1 MPVPYKTRLQIVI
14 PDIARAVSELPSTV
28 FTHSQIGEL
37 LEQNR
42 EAWHLGQITLA
53 QFIELL
59 IEGSEL
65 QANRL
70 GFPSRPVSRYSW
82 GKASVYDLAQSVNE
96 KGYFSHYTAIAL
108 HGLTTQIPKIVY
120 FNIEQNLRPG
130 GSNLSQEG
138 ITRAFKGKCRIS
150 SNIAQYGDRAIC
162 LLNGANT
169 DQLGVSTLKSPE
181 THSQLRVAS
190 IERTLI
196 DATVRPVY
204 SGGIQEVLNA
214 FVSAKDKVSVNKLVS
229 YLNQIGYGYPF
240 HQAVGFYMTRAG
252 YRESQLSLLRK
263 KEIKFDFYLDYGLKV
278 VDYDSDWKIFF
289 PKGL

>member
-1 MPVPYKTRLQIVI
+1 MPVAHKTRLQIVAG
-14 PDIARAVSELPSTV
+14 DIARAISELPSAV
-28 FTHSQIGEL
+28 FTHAQIGEL
-37 LEQNR
+37 LERNR

-59 IEGSEL
+59 IEGGSL
-65 QANRL
+65 QVNRL
-70 GFPSRPVSRYSW
+70 GFPSRPISRYSW
-82 GKASVYDLAQSVNE
+82 GKASIYDLAQSVNE
-96 KGYFSHYTAIAL
+96 KGYFSHYTAMAL
-108 HGLTTQIPKIVY
+108 HGLTMQIPKIVY

-150 SNIAQYGDRAIC
+150 SNIAKYGDRSIC

-181 THSQLRVAS
+181 TSAKLRVGS

-196 DATVRPVY
+196 DATVRPAY

-214 FVSAKDKVSVNKLVS
+214 FASAKDKVSINKLVS
-229 YLNQIGYGYPF
+229 YLNKIGYGYPY
-240 HQAVGFYMTRAG
+240 HQAIGFYMARAG

-278 VDYDSDWKIFF
+278 VDYDSNWRIFF